1 MSARRLLGCIG
12 LQPHIAPIGGGCP
25 SIWMGGFNAPA
36 FLDARGDFGLRLA
49 AEDAVTVYQSHE
61 RDTSP

>member
-1 MSARRLLGCIG
+1 MSARRLLVCMA
-12 LQPHIAPIGGGCP
+12 LQPHTAPLGGKRP
-25 SIWMGGFNAPA
+25 SFWMGGFNAPA
-36 FLDARGDFGLRLA
+36 YLNADGGFGLRLE